1 MLEAGLQRSGPVA
14 VLWSLS
20 GAPYSVSHQQ
30 TKQETQP
37 ELCVCVYVCG
47 AVFPCPSQP
56 VNKPDA
62 ALTAQRTK
70 HKSAFHGV
78 NNIHDLGADL
88 SGRTSVGGPQQ
99 PDSSA
104 VCVFDGVAH

>member
-1 MLEAGLQRSGPVA
+1 MRIHPAGILAACLKLDSKDLDQSG
-14 VLWSLS
+14 SS
-20 GAPYSVSHQQ
+20 GHSVG
-30 TKQETQP
+30 
-37 ELCVCVYVCG
+37 LLRVCVCVWSRLSSG
-47 AVFPCPSQP
+47 PSQP